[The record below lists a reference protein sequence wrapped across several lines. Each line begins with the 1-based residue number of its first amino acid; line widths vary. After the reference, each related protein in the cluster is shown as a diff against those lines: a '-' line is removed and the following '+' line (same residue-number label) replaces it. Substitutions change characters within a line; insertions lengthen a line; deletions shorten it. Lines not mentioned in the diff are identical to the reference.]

1 MVRGFIS
8 AIGVGD
14 LVKIDAIMNIEK
26 VFIHHAIPIAASP
39 FRLIYSIIWV
49 AVSQEVEQ
57 VIYYII
63 RLVVQFLAVPAC
75 IPKYLWARY

>member
-26 VFIHHAIPIAASP
+26 VFIYNAIPIAASP

-49 AVSQEVEQ
+49 AVSQEVE
-57 VIYYII
+57 
-63 RLVVQFLAVPAC
+63 
-75 IPKYLWARY
+75 